1 VVAEAGLPA
10 ATIGARFP
18 PPLMNDL
25 DRRFR
30 QHKQS
35 GRKIAALTAY
45 DYPTARLVDE
55 AGIDL
60 ILVGDSLGMV
70 VLGYPDTTSVTLADM
85 IRHTGAVARGTKH
98 APVIADLPI
107 GTYASPL
114 QAVISARQLLAA
126 GASGVK
132 LEGGAALAPQIRAL
146 AEAGIPVLAHIG
158 MLPQHIREEGGYKVK
173 GRTAEEAGALRDD
186 AAAVQAAGAFAVVL
200 EIITPG
206 LAAEI
211 GPTLQIPTIGI
222 GSGEG
227 CDGQILVLHDLVG
240 LYPWFQPKFARQRAD
255 TASAISGAVREYAA
269 AVHGDLGMPPP

>member
-1 VVAEAGLPA
+1 
-10 ATIGARFP
+10 
-18 PPLMNDL
+18 MNDL

-85 IRHTGAVARGTKH
+85 IRHTGAVARGAKV

-107 GTYASPL
+107 GTYASPAE
-114 QAVISARQLLAA
+114 AVVSAQQLVAA

-173 GRTAEEAGALRDD
+173 GRTTEEAGALRDD
-186 AAAVQAAGAFAVVL
+186 AAVVQAAGAFAVVL

-211 GPTLQIPTIGI
+211 GPALQIPTIGI
-222 GSGEG
+222 GSGAG

-240 LYPWFQPKFARQRAD
+240 LYPWFKPKFAKQRAD

-269 AVHGDLGMPPP
+269 AVHGDLGTAPA